1 MGSGG
6 SALVV
11 DSGKKTNR
19 FIHVISWPQGG
30 RHAGVA
36 ALIAW
41 AVLDCLCMHAADR
54 ARMCSGI
61 FQVFPLHAQSREPDK
76 SQACTGVVL
85 QLYVGAFVH
94 MAG

>member
-1 MGSGG
+1 M
-6 SALVV
+6 
-11 DSGKKTNR
+11 
-19 FIHVISWPQGG
+19 Q
-30 RHAGVA
+30 GVA

-41 AVLDCLCMHAADR
+41 AVLDCWCMHAADR

-85 QLYVGAFVH
+85 QLYVRAFVH